1 MIINKIREFRELRAM
16 TQIDLAALV
25 NVSRQTII
33 SLEKGSYNPS
43 LELAFKIAQALN
55 VSIEEISRMED
66 SYEVL

>member
-1 MIINKIREFRELRAM
+1 MINKIREFRELRAM

-55 VSIEEISRMED
+55 VSIEEIFRMED

>member
-55 VSIEEISRMED
+55 VSIEEIFRMED

>member
-1 MIINKIREFRELRAM
+1 MIINKIREFREIRAM

-55 VSIEEISRMED
+55 VSIEEIFRMED